1 MVLGQ
6 ARITDEGITQLKTR
20 VGSYFKGEYLGAHNH
35 TMSKGVI
42 DHWCD
47 GIGDFNNKLYR
58 DEEYAKKT
66 RYGCIIAPPCSLNTI
81 LGVTGMRVGGL
92 PGVHSFHSGWDWVW
106 MKPVKVNEPITCTY
120 RPVDIVEKKSE
131 FALRTVIIYSEGVY
145 RNHRDEIVARC
156 IGWSIR
162 AERKVAREQGKYKE
176 IKQYWL
182 TEEMQKHIEDLL
194 DKEEVRG
201 AIPRYWEDTN
211 VGDELP
217 QVVKGPLSVGEMMAW
232 EHARGG
238 GGEVHS
244 FKMKALRKHPA
255 WGWKNPDTGV
265 RETIDQVHEQDD
277 AAQGIAIPAAYDIG
291 AQRNSWVS
299 QGITN
304 WMGDDGFLKSLYCEY
319 RRFNVYGDIQFIK
332 GKITKKYELNGEH
345 LVDLDAWAEN
355 QRGEVT
361 APGKATVILPI
372 KLNPKSESLN
382 TK

>member
-6 ARITDEGITQLKTR
+6 ARITDEGVAQLKTR
-20 VGSYFKGEYLGAHNH
+20 IGSYFKGEYIFAHNH
-35 TMSKGVI
+35 MMNKGGI
-42 DHWCD
+42 AHWCD

-58 DEEYAKKT
+58 DEEYAKKSK
-66 RYGCIIAPPCSLNTI
+66 YGCIMAPPCSLNSI
-81 LGVTGMRVGGL
+81 LNVSGMRVGGL
-92 PGVHSFHSGWDWVW
+92 PGVHSFHSGWDWLW
-106 MKPVKVNEPITCTY
+106 LKPVKVNDTITGTY

-131 FALRTVIIYSEGVY
+131 FALRTVIIYAEGIF
-145 RNHRDEIVARC
+145 RNQRDEMVARC

-162 AERKVAREQGKYKE
+162 AERGTARDQGKFKE
-176 IKQYWL
+176 IKPYW
-182 TEEMQKHIEDLL
+182 TTPEMQKYIEDCL

-201 AIPRYWEDTN
+201 APPRYWEDVK
-211 VGDELP
+211 VGDTLP
-217 QVVKGPLSVGEMMAW
+217 QLVKGPLSVGEMVAW
-232 EHARGG
+232 AHSIGG
-238 GGEVHS
+238 GGEVHA
-244 FKMKALRKHPA
+244 FKVRSLRKHPA
-255 WGWKNPDTGV
+255 WGWKNPETGV

-277 AAQGIAIPAAYDIG
+277 AAQGIAIPAAYDVG

-332 GKITKKYELNGEH
+332 GKVTKKYEQNGEY

-361 APGKATVILPI
+361 APGKATVILP
-372 KLNPKSESLN
+372 NKSV
-382 TK
+382 K